1 MCMKRLI
8 TSISIVLY
16 FSLLANAQQIKVE
29 QGYVLPGI
37 IVDGDTLAL
46 VKLPK
51 VYVFPTLKFSSR
63 EDYLRYRRLVR
74 DVKKVY
80 PYAQIARKTFIEMQI
95 GMQSYPEGN
104 KRKKYIKQK
113 EDELMKVYA
122 AELKDLTIR
131 QGRILIKLV
140 DRELNYTS
148 YEIIKELRGGF
159 QATMWQGVARVFGE
173 SLKSEYDAKGEDALI
188 ERIIIMIEQGVL

>member
-1 MCMKRLI
+1 
-8 TSISIVLY
+8 
-16 FSLLANAQQIKVE
+16 
-29 QGYVLPGI
+29 
-37 IVDGDTLAL
+37 
-46 VKLPK
+46 
-51 VYVFPTLKFSSR
+51 
-63 EDYLRYRRLVR
+63 
-74 DVKKVY
+74 
-80 PYAQIARKTFIEMQI
+80 
-95 GMQSYPEGN
+95 
-104 KRKKYIKQK
+104 
-113 EDELMKVYA
+113 MKVYA

>member
-1 MCMKRLI
+1 MNFTRNIL
-8 TSISIVLY
+8 VL
-16 FSLLANAQQIKVE
+16 LLLLPCIAYAQEIKVE

-51 VYVFPTLKFSSR
+51 VYVFPTLKFASR

-95 GMQSYPEGN
+95 GMQAYPEGA

-113 EDELMKVYA
+113 EDELMKLYS

-140 DRELNYTS
+140 DRELNKSS

-159 QATMWQGVARVFGE
+159 QATIWQGVARMFGE